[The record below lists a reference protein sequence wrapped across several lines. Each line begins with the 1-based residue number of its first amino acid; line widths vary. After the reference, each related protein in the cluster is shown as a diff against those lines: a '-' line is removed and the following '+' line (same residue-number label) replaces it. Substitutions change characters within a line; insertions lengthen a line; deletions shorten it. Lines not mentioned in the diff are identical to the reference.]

1 MKKIVLSLAAL
12 LVVTFANAQEETSG
26 GKGFSNGD
34 VFISGAVGFGTTSTG
49 DLSESEFT
57 IAPRVGF
64 FVSDNIAIGVE
75 LGYVSST
82 SDVATFDPIIGETS
96 YELKNNTFA
105 IGGFG
110 RYYATPASDFSI
122 FGQLS
127 IAYATSKSEAAD
139 LDGSSEFKAN
149 GFNFGLAPGI
159 SYFVSDNLA
168 LEATFGVLGYTTL
181 KPDYEGAESTDTF
194 EIGLDMNDINF
205 GILYK
210 F

>member
-1 MKKIVLSLAAL
+1 MKKIVLSLVAL
-12 LVVTFANAQEETSG
+12 FAITFANAQEETAG
-26 GKGFSNGD
+26 GKGFANGD
-34 VFISGAVGFGTTSTG
+34 VFISGAVGYGTTSTG
-49 DLSESEFT
+49 DISESQFT

-64 FVSDNIAIGVE
+64 FVSDNIAIGAEV
-75 LGYVSST
+75 GYISTT
-82 SDVATFDPIIGETS
+82 SDVTGFDPFFGETS
-96 YELKNNTFA
+96 YELTTNTFA

-110 RYYATPASDFSI
+110 RYYATPANDFSI

-127 IAYATSKSEAAD
+127 VAYATAKSETD
-139 LDGSSEFKAN
+139 IEGSQAIKAN